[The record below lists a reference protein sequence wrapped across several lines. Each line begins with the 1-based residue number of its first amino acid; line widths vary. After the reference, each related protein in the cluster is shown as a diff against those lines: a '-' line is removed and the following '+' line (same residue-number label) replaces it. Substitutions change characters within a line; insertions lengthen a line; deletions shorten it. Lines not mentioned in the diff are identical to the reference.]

1 MTSLNVLV
9 VDDEKIARR
18 RVARLVKET
27 REAVVLA
34 ECGGGREAVAAI
46 REHHPDLVFLDVQ
59 MPDLDG
65 FQVIESVGPAHMP
78 AVVFVT
84 AFDEFAL
91 RAFDLHAVDYLLKP
105 YDTERFRIAFDRAKQ
120 RLVGDARAAAD
131 DRFRA
136 LLDDY
141 LKGQQERESINGQAS
156 QSGAGGSME
165 RFAIHADGRMRNL
178 RTVDVDWWETEGN
191 YVRAHIGAAS
201 HLIRMTAARLEAQL
215 DPKQFVR
222 IHRRYVVNLDRV
234 VEVQPWFS
242 GDAVAILRSG
252 AKLRVSRLY
261 RQQFHD
267 RLLGS
272 VG

>member
-1 MTSLNVLV
+1 MKITVLV
-9 VDDEKIARR
+9 VDDEKLARR
-18 RVARLVKET
+18 RVSRLVRET
-27 REAVVLA
+27 GEAQVVA
-34 ECGGGREAVAAI
+34 ECGGGREAVNAI
-46 REHHPDLVFLDVQ
+46 AEHRPSLVFLDVQ

-65 FQVIESVGPAHMP
+65 FQVIDTVGPEKMP

-105 YDTERFRIAFDRAKQ
+105 YDTARFRLAFERAKQ
-120 RLVGDARAAAD
+120 RLIGQARTDDDARL
-131 DRFRA
+131 RA

-141 LKGQQERESINGQAS
+141 LAGKAKEVAT
-156 QSGAGGSME
+156 GAATAAAPGMME
-165 RFAIHADGRMRNL
+165 RFPVHSDGRMRIQ
-178 RTVDVDWWETEGN
+178 RTADVDWWETEGN
-191 YVRAHIGAAS
+191 YVRAHIGATS

-222 IHRRYVVNLDRV
+222 IHRRYLVNVDRV

-242 GDAVAILRSG
+242 GDAVVILRNG

-261 RQQFHD
+261 RQQFQE
-267 RLLGS
+267 RLLGQS
-272 VG
+272 D